1 MLEVL
6 HELVDA
12 VASLRAI
19 DGNKQA
25 ELHARLDQEFAAPA
39 PAKPAATLS
48 KADVPA

>member
-12 VASLRAI
+12 LASLKGI
-19 DGNKQA
+19 SGNRQA
-25 ELHARLDQEFAAPA
+25 DLHARLDQAAAAPA
-39 PAKPAATLS
+39 EAPKVAPPA